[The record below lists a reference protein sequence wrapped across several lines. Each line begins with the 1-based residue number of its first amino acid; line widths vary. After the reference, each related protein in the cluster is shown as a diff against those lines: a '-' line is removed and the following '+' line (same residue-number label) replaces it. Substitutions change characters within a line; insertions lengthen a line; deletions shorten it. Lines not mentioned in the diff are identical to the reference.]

1 MATRSRIAMEQE
13 DGSVLSVYCHSD
25 GYIEYNGFI
34 LHTHYQD
41 PEKVKELIALG
52 DLSVL
57 GERVHPT
64 GPHGFNYDRREKGV
78 TVAYGRDRGEDDVDP
93 RKDESVAAFFS
104 SDIEEYGYLFT
115 QEGEW
120 LAKTCHN
127 DEDPVPLNLVISG
140 VIEF

>member
-25 GYIEYNGFI
+25 GYPEYNGFI

-57 GERVHPT
+57 SERVHPT
-64 GPHGFNYDRREKGV
+64 GPHGFDYDQREKGV

-93 RKDESVAAFFS
+93 RKDRSVADFFK

-120 LAKTCHN
+120 LMKVGYSRSN
-127 DEDPVPLNLVISG
+127 PVPLALVMKGEIKL
-140 VIEF
+140 